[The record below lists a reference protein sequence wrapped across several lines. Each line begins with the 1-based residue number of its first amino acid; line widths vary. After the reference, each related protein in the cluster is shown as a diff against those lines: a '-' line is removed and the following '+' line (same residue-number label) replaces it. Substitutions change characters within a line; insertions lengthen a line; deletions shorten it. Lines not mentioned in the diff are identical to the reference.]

1 MATSGDEVTAAELR
15 RFVEVFVALGEHIR
29 SLAGSAEGDLQ
40 TVVAEHMGVDSAEL
54 PSVGQKLP
62 PVERPNL
69 QLALDHLLADQ
80 PQSQVIGISPELSN
94 YGNFSLAALIS
105 GRFHGPAGIVPLA
118 HEDVPTGVDES
129 MRCVVAGLWLLEHD
143 GHPVVVGL
151 APERDHGPRDAELR
165 LDVFARDEAV
175 AQALLNRISE
185 LRAVHNVYRG
195 AVLAF
200 TFSEYG
206 GFGIA
211 FIDRPTTAAS
221 EVILPPDDLES
232 IRRHAVGMGEVAD
245 QLRAANQPLK
255 RGLLLYGPPGTGKT
269 HTVRHLLAE
278 MPDRTAVILQGPS
291 VGALGQAAAIVR
303 SLSPSMLVIEDVDLV
318 AHERT
323 RGPAGGHP
331 LLFQL
336 LNEMDGLASSDDVL
350 FVLTTNRLDVL
361 EPALAARPGRI
372 DHAVEI
378 GLPDAPARLQLL
390 ELYLGE
396 IDHAIESAVSEAV
409 QRSEGVTASFM
420 RELVRRAVLDA
431 LDKSGSATVSDAH
444 LVAAL
449 NEMLE
454 SSESVRGVLFG
465 GAPDEQPPDH
475 AG

>member
-1 MATSGDEVTAAELR
+1 
-15 RFVEVFVALGEHIR
+15 
-29 SLAGSAEGDLQ
+29 
-40 TVVAEHMGVDSAEL
+40 
-54 PSVGQKLP
+54 
-62 PVERPNL
+62 
-69 QLALDHLLADQ
+69 
-80 PQSQVIGISPELSN
+80 
-94 YGNFSLAALIS
+94 
-105 GRFHGPAGIVPLA
+105 
-118 HEDVPTGVDES
+118 
-129 MRCVVAGLWLLEHD
+129 
-143 GHPVVVGL
+143 
-151 APERDHGPRDAELR
+151 
-165 LDVFARDEAV
+165 
-175 AQALLNRISE
+175 
-185 LRAVHNVYRG
+185 
-195 AVLAF
+195 
-200 TFSEYG
+200 
-206 GFGIA
+206 
-211 FIDRPTTAAS
+211 
-221 EVILPPDDLES
+221 
-232 IRRHAVGMGEVAD
+232 
-245 QLRAANQPLK
+245 
-255 RGLLLYGPPGTGKT
+255 
-269 HTVRHLLAE
+269 
-278 MPDRTAVILQGPS
+278 
-291 VGALGQAAAIVR
+291 
-303 SLSPSMLVIEDVDLV
+303 MLVIEDVDLV